1 MNEYK
6 YPEDKDQIRAF
17 LKDLPE
23 DKSLK
28 IIIKK
33 WTDSKSNKQT
43 RGLYRIMNLIAQ
55 HLRSIEPSYLW
66 SSEDVKEIIKRQIG
80 FMKYSQKAGF
90 KVFRS
95 IKDANMEEMNM
106 LIEEAQRW
114 GYEMD
119 CPLKSLDLL
128 PRELAELEECHTLTW
143 DELAKFYDRKTGNC
157 ARIRPMNAVYQ
168 WAVKQEEIKVTDDGS
183 LILDEKT
190 YEKI

>member
-6 YPEDKDQIRAF
+6 YPEDKKQIREF
-17 LKDLPE
+17 LKDLPK

-28 IIIKK
+28 ITIKE
-33 WTDSKSNKQT
+33 WVNSKSSKQT
-43 RGLYRIMNLIAQ
+43 RGLYRILGLIAQ

-66 SSEDVKEIIKRQIG
+66 NSEDVKEVIKRQIG

-95 IKDANMEEMNM
+95 IKDANMKEMNM

-128 PRELAELEECHTLTW
+128 PRELIELEEYYRGT
-143 DELAKFYDRKTGNC
+143 
-157 ARIRPMNAVYQ
+157 
-168 WAVKQEEIKVTDDGS
+168 
-183 LILDEKT
+183 
-190 YEKI
+190 

>member
-1 MNEYK
+1 MSEYK

-23 DKSLK
+23 EKSLK

-33 WTDSKSNKQT
+33 WVNNKSNKQT

-55 HLRSIEPSYLW
+55 HLKTIEPSYLW
-66 SSEDVKEIIKRQIG
+66 SSEDVKEIIKKQIG

-106 LIEEAQRW
+106 LISEAQRW
-114 GYEMD
+114 GYEMG
-119 CPLKSLDLL
+119 CPLGSLDLV
-128 PRELAELEECHTLTW
+128 PRELVELEEYYKET
-143 DELAKFYDRKTGNC
+143 
-157 ARIRPMNAVYQ
+157 
-168 WAVKQEEIKVTDDGS
+168 
-183 LILDEKT
+183 
-190 YEKI
+190 

>member
-6 YPEDKDQIRAF
+6 YPGDKDQIRAF
-17 LKDLPE
+17 LKDLPK

-28 IIIKK
+28 ITIKD
-33 WTDSKSNKQT
+33 WVNSKSSKQT
-43 RGLYRIMNLIAQ
+43 RGLYRILGLIAQ

-66 SSEDVKEIIKRQIG
+66 SVEDVKEVIKRQIG

-114 GYEMD
+114 GYEMG
-119 CPLKSLDLL
+119 CPLGSLDLV
-128 PRELAELEECHTLTW
+128 PRELVELEEYYKET
-143 DELAKFYDRKTGNC
+143 
-157 ARIRPMNAVYQ
+157 
-168 WAVKQEEIKVTDDGS
+168 
-183 LILDEKT
+183 
-190 YEKI
+190 

>member
-1 MNEYK
+1 MNEFK
-6 YPEDKDQIRAF
+6 YPEDKEQIREF
-17 LKDLPE
+17 LKDLPK

-28 IIIKK
+28 ITIKK
-33 WTDSKSNKQT
+33 WIDNKSNKQT

-66 SSEDVKEIIKRQIG
+66 SSEDVKEVIKRQIG

-106 LIEEAQRW
+106 LISEAQRW

-119 CPLKSLDLL
+119 CPLGSLELV
-128 PRELAELEECHTLTW
+128 PRELAELQEYYNEPY
-143 DELAKFYDRKTGNC
+143 DYDNIELKKYK
-157 ARIRPMNAVYQ
+157 
-168 WAVKQEEIKVTDDGS
+168 
-183 LILDEKT
+183 
-190 YEKI
+190 